1 MILYIKNHPYHY
13 ECENLCRVFFPDETI
28 KVVNDGEADDEIIA
42 FTSLERG
49 EDKSFL
55 LARVCACGNAQEM
68 SAEIENDAEN
78 FDEQCERKLA
88 TALFEALKAVT
99 GYTPQ
104 WGLLTGVRP
113 AKLMHA
119 LSNKF
124 GSDDEASEFFK
135 NELLV
140 SPHKTALARRVAQ
153 SENEIIALS
162 KAESFSLYI
171 SIPFCPTRCSYCS
184 FVSSSMKSAKKLIP
198 EYVEFLKR
206 EIVET
211 AKIANGLNLRLESIY
226 FGGGTPTTLEAHQL
240 KELIETIEQSF
251 DLSNLREYTI
261 EAGRPD
267 TLTRGKLE
275 AINDGFEKRISIN
288 PQTMNDEVLKVI
300 GRAHTAQLAVDMFS
314 LARDV
319 GISNINMDI
328 IAGLPTDTL
337 ESFLDTVDRI
347 VALSPESIT
356 VHTLSLKRSSTLA
369 REDRSFLKDSEL
381 VSDMLSKAQ
390 EKLYLNGYFPY
401 YMYRQSRMVGNLENV
416 GWSKKGYECLYN
428 VFMMDETHTI
438 LSCGAGAV
446 TKLRVPNVN
455 KIERIFNYKYP
466 FEYISGFDT
475 ILERKKRI
483 AEFYAEFHV

>member
-13 ECENLCRVFFPDETI
+13 ECENLCRVFFPDEAI
-28 KVVNDGEADDEIIA
+28 KVLNDGEAEDNIVA
-42 FTSLERG
+42 FTSLSRG
-49 EDKSFL
+49 EDKTFL
-55 LARVCACGNAQEM
+55 LARVTAYGTTEEI
-68 SAEIENDAEN
+68 SAEIENNAED
-78 FDEQCERKLA
+78 FDENCERMLA
-88 TALFEALKAVT
+88 TALYQALRAVT

-124 GSDDEASEFFK
+124 GSDDKASDFFT

-162 KAESFSLYI
+162 KPDSFSLYI

-198 EYVEFLKR
+198 EYVELLKR

-211 AKIANGLNLRLESIY
+211 AKIANSLNLRLESIY

-240 KELIETIEQSF
+240 KELIETIEQNF

-267 TLTRGKLE
+267 TLTREKLE
-275 AINDGFEKRISIN
+275 VINDGFKKRISIN
-288 PQTMNDEVLKVI
+288 PQTMNDDVLKVI
-300 GRAHTAQLAVDMFS
+300 GRAHTAAQASDMLA
-314 LARDV
+314 LAREV

-328 IAGLPTDTL
+328 IAGLPSDTL
-337 ESFLDTVDRI
+337 DSFLDTVDKI
-347 VALSPESIT
+347 IALSPESIT

-369 REDRSFLKDSEL
+369 AQDRSFLKDSQM
-381 VSDMLSKAQ
+381 VADMLVKAQ
-390 EKLYLNGYFPY
+390 TKLYSNGYYPY

-466 FEYISGFDT
+466 FEYVSGFDT
-475 ILERKKRI
+475 ILERKRRI
-483 AEFYAEFHV
+483 AEFYNEFC

>member
-1 MILYIKNHPYHY
+1 MILYIKNHPYLY
-13 ECENLCRVFFPDETI
+13 ECENLCRVFFPDEAI
-28 KVVNDGEADDEIIA
+28 KSITEGEAQDNIVA
-42 FTSLERG
+42 FTELERG
-49 EDKSFL
+49 ESKTHL
-55 LARVCACGNAQEM
+55 LARVTAFGTTTELCDEL
-68 SAEIENDAEN
+68 SNDAQDY
-78 FDEQCERKLA
+78 DEMCERKLA
-88 TALFEALKAVT
+88 TALYNAFRAVT

-124 GSDDEASEFFK
+124 GSDDKASEYFK
-135 NELLV
+135 DELFV
-140 SPHKTALARRVAQ
+140 SPQKTALARRVAQ
-153 SENEIIALS
+153 SENAIIALS
-162 KAESFSLYI
+162 QPKSFSLYI

-198 EYVEFLKR
+198 QYVELLKQ

-226 FGGGTPTTLEAHQL
+226 FGGGTPTTLEAEQL
-240 KELIETIEQSF
+240 RELIETIGQNF

-267 TLTRGKLE
+267 TLTREKLE
-275 AINDGFEKRISIN
+275 VINDGFKKRISIN
-288 PQTMNDEVLKVI
+288 PQTMNDDVLKVI
-300 GRAHTAQLAVDMFS
+300 GRAHTAQLAVDMLS
-314 LARDV
+314 LAREV

-337 ESFLDTVDRI
+337 ESFLNTVDRI
-347 VALSPESIT
+347 IALSPESIT

-369 REDRSFLKDSEL
+369 TQDRSFLKDSEV
-381 VSDMLSKAQ
+381 VSDMLNKAQ

-416 GWSKKGYECLYN
+416 GWSKAGYECLYN

-483 AEFYAEFHV
+483 AEFYNEFNL

>member
-1 MILYIKNHPYHY
+1 MILYIKNHPYQY
-13 ECENLCRVFFPDETI
+13 ECENLCRVFFPDEALKT
-28 KVVNDGEADDEIIA
+28 VTDGEITDDISA
-42 FTSLERG
+42 FTSLDRG
-49 EDKSFL
+49 DTKTL
-55 LARVCACGNAQEM
+55 LFARVTAYGQASEM
-68 SAEIENDAEN
+68 SLEVENSAEN
-78 FDEQCERKLA
+78 YSEECERKLA
-88 TALFEALKAVT
+88 TALWSAFRDVT

-124 GSDDEASEFFK
+124 GSDDKASEFFK

-140 SPHKTALARRVAQ
+140 SPEKTALARRVAQ
-153 SENEIIALS
+153 SENAIIELS
-162 KAESFSLYI
+162 QNRSFSLYI

-198 EYVEFLKR
+198 EYVELLKL

-211 AKIANGLNLRLESIY
+211 AKIANSLNLHLESIY
-226 FGGGTPTTLEAHQL
+226 FGGGTPTTLEASQL
-240 KELIETIEQSF
+240 RELIETIENNF

-267 TLTRGKLE
+267 TLNREKLE
-275 AINDGFEKRISIN
+275 VINDGFKKRISIN
-288 PQTMNDEVLKVI
+288 PQTMNDDVLKVI
-300 GRAHTAQLAVDMFS
+300 GRAHTAQQACDMLT
-314 LARDV
+314 LAREV

-337 ESFLDTVDRI
+337 DSFLDTVDKI
-347 VALSPESIT
+347 IALSPESIT

-369 REDRSFLKDSEL
+369 KEDRSFLKDSEL
-381 VSDMLSKAQ
+381 VADMLSKAQ
-390 EKLYLNGYFPY
+390 ERLYLNGYYPY

-416 GWSKKGYECLYN
+416 GWSKKGFECLYN

-446 TKLRVPNVN
+446 TKLRVPGVN

-466 FEYISGFDT
+466 FEYVSGFDT

-483 AEFYAEFHV
+483 AEFYAEFGI

>member
-1 MILYIKNHPYHY
+1 MILYIKNHPYLY
-13 ECENLCRVFFPDETI
+13 ECENLCRVFFPDEAI
-28 KVVNDGEADDEIIA
+28 KAVTEGEASDDIVAYTE
-42 FTSLERG
+42 LWQEG
-49 EDKSFL
+49 DKTHV
-55 LARVCACGNAQEM
+55 LARVTAFGVTHEICDELES
-68 SAEIENDAEN
+68 SADG
-78 FDEQCERKLA
+78 FDEICERKLA
-88 TALFEALKAVT
+88 TALYNAFRAVT

-119 LSNKF
+119 LSAKL
-124 GSDDEASEFFK
+124 GSDDKASDFFK

-153 SENEIIALS
+153 SENAIIALS
-162 KAESFSLYI
+162 QQRSFSLYI

-198 EYVEFLKR
+198 EYVELLKR
-206 EIVET
+206 EIIET
-211 AKIANGLNLRLESIY
+211 AKIASSLNLRLESIY

-240 KELIETIEQSF
+240 KELIETIEQNF
-251 DLSNLREYTI
+251 DLSFLREYTI

-267 TLTRGKLE
+267 TLTREKLE
-275 AINDGFEKRISIN
+275 VIGEGFNKRISIN
-288 PQTMNDEVLKVI
+288 PQTMNDDVLKVI
-300 GRAHTAQLAVDMFS
+300 GRAHSAQQATDMFA
-314 LARDV
+314 LAREV
-319 GISNINMDI
+319 GLSNINMDI

-337 ESFLDTVDRI
+337 ESFLNTVDEI
-347 VALSPESIT
+347 IALSPESIT

-369 REDRSFLKDSEL
+369 AQDRSFLKDSEL
-381 VSDMLSKAQ
+381 VSDMLNKAQ
-390 EKLYLNGYFPY
+390 EKLYMSGYFPY

-416 GWSKKGYECLYN
+416 GWSKAGYECLYN

-446 TKLRVPNVN
+446 TKLRVPGVN

-466 FEYISGFDT
+466 FEYVSGFDT
-475 ILERKKRI
+475 ILERKGRI
-483 AEFYAEFHV
+483 AEFYSEFDI